1 MGQSLK
7 TRLRSVYDEY
17 PPQFWLVMGASFVD
31 RIGGALI
38 FPFFALYLTAKFDV
52 GLTEVGYVF
61 ALVTAVGILGSM
73 IGGALT
79 DQIGRKKMI
88 LFGLVISAMTSL
100 SLVMVTEFYM
110 VYAIG
115 VFVGF
120 FSSIGGPAQGAIIAD
135 ILPEEQHAE
144 GYGLWRVIANL
155 AVMIGPILGS
165 FFLAMRAFEVF
176 EFTVDGYAMLFFA
189 DAITSIITAIIFA
202 YLLEESH
209 PDYQEKPKHEEAEM
223 TADVAEPQQKSIG
236 YMPVLRDYAYLA
248 FIVMTALM
256 VLVYTQMNNT
266 LPVYLR
272 DEHGIPPSG
281 FGIILS
287 MNAGMVVLFQFWFTR
302 QMRGKPQYVMM
313 ALGTF
318 LYAIGFGMYGFVSS
332 YALFMFA
339 MVIITIGEM
348 ITAPIGQAIAAKMA
362 PADMRGRYMAI
373 YGFSWGIPSAFGLIL
388 AGLVTENMG
397 ANWVWYFSIIL
408 SVIATF
414 GFYVLHQQIGGV
426 IEDDEAEDV
435 PEEFK
440 EPELDI
446 GEIPVIA

>member
-1 MGQSLK
+1 MASSLSSK
-7 TRLRSVYDEY
+7 LRLIYNEY
-17 PPQFWLVMGASFVD
+17 PTQFWLVMGASFVD
-31 RIGGALI
+31 RLGGALI

-61 ALVTAVGILGSM
+61 ALVMGVGIFGSI

-88 LFGLVISAMTSL
+88 LFGLVISALTSL
-100 SLVMVTEFYM
+100 SLVLVTEFYM

-115 VFVGF
+115 AFVGF

-155 AVMIGPILGS
+155 AVMFGPILGS
-165 FFLAMRAFEVF
+165 FFLAMEAFDVMNL
-176 EFTVDGYAMLFFA
+176 TIDGYALLFIT
-189 DAITSIITAIIFA
+189 DAVTSVITAIIFA
-202 YLLEESH
+202 ILLKESH
-209 PDYQEKPKHEEAEM
+209 PAYQEKAQQDEHDEPELLAE
-223 TADVAEPQQKSIG
+223 TQPKSIG
-236 YMPVLRDYAYLA
+236 YMPIFRDYAYLA
-248 FIVMTALM
+248 FVVMTALM

-272 DEHGIPPSG
+272 DEHGIPPAG
-281 FGIILS
+281 YGIILS
-287 MNAGMVVLFQFWFTR
+287 MNAGMVVLLQFWFSR
-302 QMRGKPQYVMM
+302 QMRGRPQYIMM

-332 YALFMFA
+332 YALFMVA

-348 ITAPIGQAIAAKMA
+348 MTAPIGQAIAAKMA

-373 YGFSWGIPSAFGLIL
+373 YGFSWAIPSATGLIL
-388 AGLVTENMG
+388 AGVVTENMG
-397 ANWVWYFSIIL
+397 GNWVWYFSIIL
-408 SVIATF
+408 SVVAAL
-414 GFYVLHQQIGGV
+414 GFVSLHQRIGGV
-426 IEDDEAEDV
+426 IEEDDEEV

-440 EPELDI
+440 EHELDM
-446 GEIPVIA
+446 GEMPALA

>member
-1 MGQSLK
+1 MSAGLK
-7 TRLRSVYDEY
+7 RKIGSIYQEY
-17 PPQFWLVMGASFVD
+17 PKQFWLVMGASFID

-61 ALVTAVGILGSM
+61 ALVMGVGIFGSI

-100 SLVMVTEFYM
+100 SLTVVNDFNMIYL
-110 VYAIG
+110 IG
-115 VFVGF
+115 AFVGF
-120 FSSIGGPAQGAIIAD
+120 FSSIGGPAQSAIIAD
-135 ILPEEQHAE
+135 ILPEEQHTE

-165 FFLAMRAFEVF
+165 FFLAMSGFELRG
-176 EFTVDGYAMLFFA
+176 FTVDGYVMLFVV
-189 DAITSIITAIIFA
+189 DAITSIITAIILA
-202 YLLEESH
+202 RLLEESH
-209 PDYQEKPKHEEAEM
+209 PSMQATEEKDANNAEIED
-223 TADVAEPQQKSIG
+223 TAPAQPKSIG
-236 YMPVLRDYAYLA
+236 YMPIFRDYAYLA
-248 FIVMTALM
+248 FVLMTALM
-256 VLVYTQMNNT
+256 VLVYNQMNNT

-272 DEHGIPPSG
+272 DEHGIHPWK

-287 MNAGMVVLFQFWFTR
+287 MNAGMVVLLQFWFSR
-302 QMRGKPQYVMM
+302 QMRGRPQYIML

-332 YALFMFA
+332 YALFIVA
-339 MVIITIGEM
+339 MIIITVGEM

-373 YGFSWGIPSAFGLIL
+373 YGFSWAIPSAFGLIL
-388 AGLVTENMG
+388 AGIVTEEMG
-397 ANWVWYFSIIL
+397 GDWVWHFSIIL
-408 SVIATF
+408 SVIAAL
-414 GFYVLHQQIGGV
+414 GFLVLHQRIGGV
-426 IEDDEAEDV
+426 LEDDE
-435 PEEFK
+435 EEEPAR

-446 GEIPVIA
+446 GEIPVLA